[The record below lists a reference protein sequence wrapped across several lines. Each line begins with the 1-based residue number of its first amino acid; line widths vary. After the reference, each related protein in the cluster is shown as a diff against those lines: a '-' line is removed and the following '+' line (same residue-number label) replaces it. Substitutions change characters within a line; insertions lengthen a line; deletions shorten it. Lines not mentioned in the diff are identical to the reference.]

1 MLGWSLYSIK
11 IWSFIHDTL
20 NGRYFYLI
28 SVTSGLCMSNWFMI
42 IKHIVIQIQNLK
54 TVQIDLLEIKA
65 LYFFVRMV
73 TSFLFSGLRIR
84 RRFFC
89 FFFFKIEKK
98 ILQTFYFYFVLR
110 RYGTFFFN
118 FKTRS
123 PRTKNVCF
131 LYINLNDEY
140 TK

>member
-1 MLGWSLYSIK
+1 
-11 IWSFIHDTL
+11 
-20 NGRYFYLI
+20 
-28 SVTSGLCMSNWFMI
+28 MI

-98 ILQTFYFYFVLR
+98 NFYRLFIFIL
-110 RYGTFFFN
+110 
-118 FKTRS
+118 S
-123 PRTKNVCF
+123 SNVTILSSLILKQGVQGLQAFAFCI
-131 LYINLNDEY
+131 LTVNDEH
-140 TK
+140 TKQT